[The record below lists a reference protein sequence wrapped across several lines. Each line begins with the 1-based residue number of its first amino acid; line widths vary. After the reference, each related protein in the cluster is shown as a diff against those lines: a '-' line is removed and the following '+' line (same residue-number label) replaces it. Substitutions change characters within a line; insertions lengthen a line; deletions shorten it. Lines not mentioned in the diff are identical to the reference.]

1 MPVLEIRHLKLSFD
15 RMKQNQLLFIP
26 QNESRAKA
34 GQVLPRRDF
43 LRVSTATAAG
53 TILPALLPSAA
64 IGQND
69 FTQGK
74 SCILLL
80 LVGGPSHLDTF
91 DMKPDAPSEI
101 RGPFRP
107 IRTNVKGIE
116 ISEIFPRTAQHAD
129 KFAIL
134 RSLHNDESARHHS
147 GLTLLETGYSSETAG
162 SGLHIGNV
170 AASLV
175 PLAMGLPMHVRL
187 PGRARHLGEGGADH
201 QATIRSQ
208 SARPLPRHALTDV
221 DIARYGR
228 NSFGRNCLLARQ
240 LVERGVP
247 FVSIDMFDTVI
258 NEPGWDSHGS
268 APYCSIAS
276 YRDVAGPMF
285 DMAYSSL
292 LADLAD
298 RGLLET
304 TIVAAIGEFGR
315 SPRLNPAGGR
325 DHWPHCWSALM
336 AGGGVRG
343 GQVVGQ
349 SDSSGAFVKE
359 RPIRPEEVVATIYHA
374 LGIDHRTELVAEDGS
389 RAPVVPKGVHPISE
403 LF

>member
-1 MPVLEIRHLKLSFD
+1 
-15 RMKQNQLLFIP
+15 MKQNQLLFIP
-26 QNESRAKA
+26 QNETRAKA
-34 GQVLPRRDF
+34 GDVVPRRDF
-43 LRVSTATAAG
+43 LRATTATAAG
-53 TILPALLPSAA
+53 IALPALWPAVA
-64 IGQND
+64 IGQRD
-69 FTQGK
+69 VPQRK
-74 SCILLL
+74 SCILLM

-107 IRTNVKGIE
+107 IRTNVNGIE

-134 RSLHNDESARHHS
+134 RSLYHDESARHEA
-147 GLTLLETGYSSETAG
+147 GLTLLETGYSSEITG
-162 SGLHIGNV
+162 SGLHIGDV
-170 AASLV
+170 AASMV
-175 PLAMGLPMHVRL
+175 PSATGVPMHVKL
-187 PGRARHLGEGGADH
+187 PGHARRLGEGGGAGQTTKAAPSAPH
-201 QATIRSQ
+201 LSQ
-208 SARPLPRHALTDV
+208 HALNDG
-221 DIARYGR
+221 DLARYGR
-228 NSFGRNCLLARQ
+228 NPFGRNCLLARQ
-240 LVERGVP
+240 AVERGVA

-292 LADLAD
+292 LLDLAD
-298 RGLLET
+298 RGLLES
-304 TIVAAIGEFGR
+304 TIVVAIGEFGR

-349 SDSSGAFVKE
+349 SDSSGAFVKD
-359 RPIRPEEVVATIYHA
+359 RPVRPAEVVATIYHA
-374 LGIDHRTELVAEDGS
+374 LGIDRRTELVAEDGS
-389 RAPVVPKGVHPISE
+389 RVPVVPEGVHPISE